1 MPELILIPTPITEDG
16 LHDISDSVMEQIS
29 GLRFFVVENLRT
41 ARRILR
47 KMNFKADFDAE
58 VQFFELDKH
67 VLASDLSPVKGWMHS
82 NQDIGLMSEAGMPCI
97 ADPGHL
103 VVQLAHQAF
112 YNIRPLVGPSSILL
126 ALISSGF
133 NGQNFAFNGYLPIDK
148 NDRQAAIK
156 KLEQRMISEKQTQLF
171 METPYRNLSIID
183 DILRV
188 CHGTT
193 YLSIAADIGS
203 NNSVIQSKMI
213 SEWRKSPLPELHKK
227 PAIFGLGFF

>member
-1 MPELILIPTPITEDG
+1 MPELFLIPTPITEDG
-16 LHDISDSVMEQIS
+16 LDGISDSIMGQIS

-41 ARRILR
+41 ARRMLR

-67 VLASDLSPVKGWMHS
+67 VLASDLSTVKTWMKS
-82 NQDIGLMSEAGMPCI
+82 NHDIGLMSEAGMPCI

-103 VVQLAHQAF
+103 IVQLAHQAS
-112 YNIRPLVGPSSILL
+112 YSLRPLVGPSSILL

-148 NDRQAAIK
+148 NERQVSIK
-156 KLEQRMISEKQTQLF
+156 KLEQRMVSERQTQLF
-171 METPYRNLSIID
+171 METPYRNLSVID
-183 DILRV
+183 DVLKI
-188 CHGTT
+188 CQGST

-203 NNSVIQSKMI
+203 NNSVIQSKLV
-213 SEWRKSPLPELHKK
+213 SEWRKSPLPDLHKK